1 MGPGTASLL
10 RLQLL
15 TEIAFHNGTPQAISS
30 IEHYAALIHSFTT
43 LCLQVR
49 LHLNTSAME
58 YFLEFG
64 KDGIGTGQQ

>member
-43 LCLQVR
+43 LRPQVR